1 MQNLKDGKLPQNEVF
16 WSDLNTWTEVRL
28 VCWEDLHRENSDME
42 DILSL
47 FSVWWTLGLPVTSIT
62 VGVTVIVPDQVRM
75 RSPLRGADYTLTLET
90 IFVPL
95 PVKILHI
102 SHVQSKGRVVEVK
115 LDDSFTRISQRM
127 QNTAESWERFD
138 TILDCRK
145 NLGLCYVTERQKLYL
160 DVAGVS

>member
-138 TILDCRK
+138 AILDCRK